1 MKIRRKTRK
10 RGGMVPRRISSRN
23 SSSQPPSGIAP
34 PPSYNGLPPSFNNIS
49 SQPSNRRQPVNHLPV
64 SSNAVLSSRSSI
76 ATSSNSPPAF
86 NVSLSSEPILPP
98 YKPNSREMGTGTNK
112 PISHN
117 MATGTNKPISHNMA
131 TGTNTPESAVMQTQT
146 NRASVSN
153 IETQTNNNNGRN
165 IPTMTEDELLQQ
177 YTSVYEKITSKEDAV
192 ESAALLKPHLKTIK
206 NPIAFYIL
214 ADVNSKNDGWLRW
227 KTADLHAHIITR
239 TNVHSIHSTF
249 KGWPT
254 DSWGSR
260 ASMTQGT
267 VIKEELAIAWGFT
280 NRKDINTLS
289 FYPGYQ
295 FKKPLDSRL
304 IHMFQTISKNPSIG
318 QTDTT
323 TSSMP
328 GCGTSTTGA
337 SALAPGGLFMA
348 VCWAL

>member
-1 MKIRRKTRK
+1 
-10 RGGMVPRRISSRN
+10 MVPRRVSSSGRASSSRE
-23 SSSQPPSGIAP
+23 PAT
-34 PPSYNGLPPSFNNIS
+34 YNETYS
-49 SQPSNRRQPVNHLPV
+49 HLL
-64 SSNAVLSSRSSI
+64 ALE
-76 ATSSNSPPAF
+76 SP
-86 NVSLSSEPILPP
+86 ET
-98 YKPNSREMGTGTNK
+98 GTGINRALV
-112 PISHN
+112 SN
-117 MATGTNKPISHNMA
+117 MATGTSTPISHNIA
-131 TGTNTPESAVMQTQT
+131 TVTNSVA
-146 NRASVSN
+146 VSN
-153 IETQTNNNNGRN
+153 AETQKSNNNNGLN

-177 YTSVYEKITSKEDAV
+177 YTSVYEKMTSKADAA
-192 ESAALLKPHLKTIK
+192 ESAALLKPHLKTIQ

-227 KTADLHAHIITR
+227 KTANLHAHIVTR

-254 DSWGSR
+254 DSWGNK

-267 VIKEELAIAWGFT
+267 IIKEELAIAWGFT

-337 SALAPGGLFMA
+337 SVLASGGLFMA
-348 VCWAL
+348 VCRAL

>member
-10 RGGMVPRRISSRN
+10 RGGMVPRRVSSSGRASSSRE
-23 SSSQPPSGIAP
+23 PAT
-34 PPSYNGLPPSFNNIS
+34 YNETYS
-49 SQPSNRRQPVNHLPV
+49 HLL
-64 SSNAVLSSRSSI
+64 ALE
-76 ATSSNSPPAF
+76 SP
-86 NVSLSSEPILPP
+86 ET
-98 YKPNSREMGTGTNK
+98 GTGINRALV
-112 PISHN
+112 SN
-117 MATGTNKPISHNMA
+117 MATGTSTPISHNIA
-131 TGTNTPESAVMQTQT
+131 TVTNSVA
-146 NRASVSN
+146 VSN
-153 IETQTNNNNGRN
+153 AETQKSNNNNGLN

-177 YTSVYEKITSKEDAV
+177 YTSVYEKMTSKADAA
-192 ESAALLKPHLKTIK
+192 ESAALLKPHLKTIQ

-227 KTADLHAHIITR
+227 KTANLHAHIVTR

-254 DSWGSR
+254 DSWGNK

-267 VIKEELAIAWGFT
+267 IIKEELAIAWGFT

-337 SALAPGGLFMA
+337 SVLASGGLFMA
-348 VCWAL
+348 VCRAL